1 MIQGI
6 PADTTLE
13 AARVQFE
20 VLRRLGT
27 EGRLRLMFD
36 LMENLQAT
44 LEAGIRLRH
53 PEYTP
58 KQVRWALVRL
68 RLGEAM
74 FRQCFP
80 DIEVAP

>member
-1 MIQGI
+1 MKGI

-13 AARVQFE
+13 AARVQFD

-27 EGRLRLMFD
+27 EGRLRLMFE
-36 LMENLQAT
+36 LNENLQTT

-58 KQVRWALVRL
+58 EQVRLALVRL
-68 RLGEAM
+68 RLGGPL

-80 DIEVAP
+80 DQEVAP

>member
-1 MIQGI
+1 MMKGM

-27 EGRLRLMFD
+27 EGRVRLMFELID
-36 LMENLQAT
+36 NLQAT

-53 PEYTP
+53 PDYTP
-58 KQVRWALVRL
+58 EQLRWALVRL
-68 RLGEAM
+68 RLGEAL
-74 FRQCFP
+74 FRQYFP

>member
-1 MIQGI
+1 MIKGI

-58 KQVRWALVRL
+58 EQVRWALVRI
-68 RLGEAM
+68 RLGEPL

-80 DIEVAP
+80 EIGVTP

>member
-1 MIQGI
+1 MLKGI

-13 AARVQFE
+13 AARVQFD

-27 EGRLRLMFD
+27 EGRARLLLD
-36 LMENLQAT
+36 LMENLRAT

-53 PEYTP
+53 PDYNPE
-58 KQVRWALVRL
+58 QIRWALLRL
-68 RLGEAM
+68 RLGDAL

-80 DIEVAP
+80 DMEVVP